1 MNIEMMKGI
10 IKTVKRYIAKEE
22 EKVLG
27 RWKIEKCSKKMN
39 SKVDM
44 ANEDHCGPCGEYANR
59 RSETYKEETNHNKK
73 NK

>member
-27 RWKIEKCSKKMN
+27 RWKKEKCSK
-39 SKVDM
+39 
-44 ANEDHCGPCGEYANR
+44 
-59 RSETYKEETNHNKK
+59 
-73 NK
+73 